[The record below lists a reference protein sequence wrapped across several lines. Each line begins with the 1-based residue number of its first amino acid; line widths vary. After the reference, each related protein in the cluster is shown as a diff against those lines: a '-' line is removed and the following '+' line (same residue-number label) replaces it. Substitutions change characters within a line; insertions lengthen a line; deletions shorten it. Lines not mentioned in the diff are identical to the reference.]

1 MKILLHNYEYPPLGG
16 GAGNATEYLLKE
28 FAKFSDIEVTVVTSS
43 IDDVHRIE
51 YPAPHI
57 RIERL
62 PVGKKT
68 GAKDLHFQ
76 SKKNLVAYAWKSWLF
91 SRKILR
97 QERFDLLHAFFSVP
111 SGFVALLLR
120 LEFGVPFLVSLRG
133 SDVPGYS
140 ERFKNMYPL
149 LRPVTRSIWRHAARV
164 IANSEGLRTLALLT
178 DASRD
183 IAIIRNGVDTEEFF
197 PVPREYTA
205 RPEVPFRILA
215 IARLT
220 PRKGLRTLLEAMLIL
235 QNRKQRVFTLDIAGD
250 GDERL
255 MLETFVREKGLSDR
269 VRFLGRVPHRDIV
282 PLYHRAHVY
291 VLPSLSEGMSNNVLE
306 AIASGLP
313 IITTDTGGTRELV
326 EEGRNGCVIRM
337 NDPEHIVEKIVFLAE
352 HPEQARLYGMESRR
366 RALELGW
373 VEVAKSYRKA
383 YQDITQSS

>member
-1 MKILLHNYEYPPLGG
+1 M
-16 GAGNATEYLLKE
+16 
-28 FAKFSDIEVTVVTSS
+28 
-43 IDDVHRIE
+43 
-51 YPAPHI
+51 
-57 RIERL
+57 
-62 PVGKKT
+62 
-68 GAKDLHFQ
+68 
-76 SKKNLVAYAWKSWLF
+76 VAYAWKSWLF

-383 YQDITQSS
+383 YQDITKSS